1 MVELSSRSR
10 FHLRRQATKT
20 SLFLYTQGN
29 IELSYHCLVALQ
41 TWTLP
46 NHRQTTAKPL
56 PNQAGVVLLIR
67 QAEWR
72 NYFSI
77 LSPEY

>member
-1 MVELSSRSR
+1 
-10 FHLRRQATKT
+10 
-20 SLFLYTQGN
+20 
-29 IELSYHCLVALQ
+29 
-41 TWTLP
+41 LP
-46 NHRQTTAKPL
+46 NHRQTTGKPL

-77 LSPEY
+77 LTVQNTDFGVVAFEYESPQVWLIGVWFQLLAIDTQDLG